1 MRSTTA
7 LSSASAAQCTLRVS
21 PLVGP
26 LPPAMAPTPFTAAST
41 THRGRASARL
51 LASAS
56 SPSSA
61 SSTPSAWPRGVAAPA
76 QTPGPAPLRPRASLT
91 AALAAATAPA
101 RGPVAVRT
109 AATAGP
115 AAPTA
120 QGTEVDFEAVIGIE
134 CHVQLLTATKAF
146 CACPNQFGAEPNTH
160 VCPVCLGHPGTL
172 PVPNAE
178 AVTLAVRA
186 GLALGCDIARAS
198 KFDRKQ
204 YFYPDLPKG
213 YQISQYDEPICSGG
227 RLEAEVDG
235 VQKSFGIIR
244 AHLEE
249 DAGKIVYA
257 GAERLSG
264 ADYSLVDYNR
274 AGVPL
279 LEIVSEPDMRS
290 GRDAAAYGEELRRV
304 LRTCGVTD
312 GNMSEGSMR
321 VDVNVSV
328 RPRGSPVY
336 GTRVEI
342 KNMNSFSNMQKAIDF
357 EIDRQVA
364 LIKAGRGSEIVM
376 ETRLWDEIKLV
387 TKTMRKKEGLA
398 DYRYFP
404 EPDLP
409 PLQVTDE
416 FIEQVKASMPELPA
430 AKRARYLSYG
440 LTKGDVAV
448 LTEETA
454 TSALYDAVLA
464 LGAPT
469 KQAANWIQGDV
480 MAYCKEAK
488 IGMDALQIS
497 PAALAEMI
505 SLIEGGTISGK
516 IAKDVLPDL
525 LQGKGNKGVKSYIE
539 SRGLLMISDEGA
551 VAAMIEKVL
560 QANPKQLEEYRGGKT
575 KLQGF
580 FEGQVMKESKGR
592 VNPGLMKEVLLRMLK
607 GE

>member
-1 MRSTTA
+1 M
-7 LSSASAAQCTLRVS
+7 
-21 PLVGP
+21 
-26 LPPAMAPTPFTAAST
+26 
-41 THRGRASARL
+41 
-51 LASAS
+51 
-56 SPSSA
+56 
-61 SSTPSAWPRGVAAPA
+61 
-76 QTPGPAPLRPRASLT
+76 
-91 AALAAATAPA
+91 
-101 RGPVAVRT
+101 
-109 AATAGP
+109 
-115 AAPTA
+115 
-120 QGTEVDFEAVIGIE
+120 EYEAVIGIE
-134 CHVQLLTATKAF
+134 CHVQLLTQTKAF
-146 CACPNQFGAEPNTH
+146 CGCPSEFGQEPNSN

-172 PVPNAE
+172 PVLNQE
-178 AVTLAVRA
+178 MVTLAVRA
-186 GLALGCDIARAS
+186 GLALGSDIARES

-227 RLEAEVDG
+227 KLEVEVDG
-235 VQKSFGIIR
+235 QMKSFGIIR

-257 GAERLSG
+257 GADRLSG
-264 ADYSLVDYNR
+264 ADYGLVDYNR

-279 LEIVSEPDMRS
+279 LEIVSAPDMRS

-312 GNMSEGSMR
+312 GNMAEGSMR

-328 RPRGSPVY
+328 RPRGSPTF

-364 LIKAGRGSEIVM
+364 LNRAGRTEEIVQ

-387 TKTMRKKEGLA
+387 TTTMRKKEGLA

-409 PLQVTDE
+409 PLSVTDE
-416 FIEQVKASMPELPA
+416 FIEQVKAAMPELPA
-430 AKRARYLSYG
+430 AKRARYLSLG
-440 LTKGDVAV
+440 LTRGDVAV
-448 LTEETA
+448 LADDTA
-454 TSALYDAVLA
+454 TAQLFDAVLA
-464 LGAPT
+464 LGAPVR
-469 KQAANWIQGDV
+469 QAANWIQGDI
-480 MAYCKEAK
+480 MAYCKEKK
-488 IGMDALQIS
+488 ITMDGLAIS
-497 PAALAEMI
+497 PVALAEMI
-505 SLIEGGTISGK
+505 ALIEDATISGK

-525 LQGKGNKGVKSYIE
+525 LEGKGNKGVKKYIE
-539 SRGLLMISDEGA
+539 SRGLLMISDTAA
-551 VAAMIEKVL
+551 VEAMVDRVLAA
-560 QANPKQLEEYRGGKT
+560 NDKQLQEYRGGKT

-592 VNPGLMKEVLLRMLK
+592 VNPGLMKEVLLRKLK